1 MAFGAKGLGSMGL
14 GSMGLGSMGL
24 GSMGLGSMGL
34 VGLGSMG
41 LGSMGLG
48 SMGLGSMGR
57 KSLIVGALAVLLG
70 IGASGAVLAS
80 FTGPG
85 PWITGNDTGGII
97 PYSPDLEGVYQQ
109 MAQDYCARWRR
120 LSHIT
125 SVHRTYGDYI
135 SFVCIDKPWM
145 IH

>member
-1 MAFGAKGLGSMGL
+1 
-14 GSMGLGSMGL
+14 
-24 GSMGLGSMGL
+24 
-34 VGLGSMG
+34 
-41 LGSMGLG
+41 
-48 SMGLGSMGR
+48 MGR
-57 KSLIVGALAVLLG
+57 KSLIVGALAALLFG
-70 IGASGAVLAS
+70 IGSTGAVLAS

>member
-1 MAFGAKGLGSMGL
+1 MRW
-14 GSMGLGSMGL
+14 
-24 GSMGLGSMGL
+24 
-34 VGLGSMG
+34 VG
-41 LGSMGLG
+41 
-48 SMGLGSMGR
+48 
-57 KSLIVGALAVLLG
+57 KSLIVGALAALLA
-70 IGASGAVLAS
+70 IGSTGAVLAS

-125 SVHRTYGDYI
+125 SACIASTAITSASSASI
-135 SFVCIDKPWM
+135 SRG
-145 IH
+145 

>member
-1 MAFGAKGLGSMGL
+1 
-14 GSMGLGSMGL
+14 
-24 GSMGLGSMGL
+24 
-34 VGLGSMG
+34 
-41 LGSMGLG
+41 
-48 SMGLGSMGR
+48 MGR
-57 KSLIVGALAVLLG
+57 KSLIVGALATFALAAVLS
-70 IGASGAVLAS
+70 IGATGAVKAS

-109 MAQDYCARWRR
+109 VAQDYCARWHR
-120 LSHIT
+120 LSHVT
-125 SVHRTYGDYI
+125 SVHRAYGDYI

>member
-1 MAFGAKGLGSMGL
+1 
-14 GSMGLGSMGL
+14 
-24 GSMGLGSMGL
+24 
-34 VGLGSMG
+34 
-41 LGSMGLG
+41 
-48 SMGLGSMGR
+48 MGR
-57 KSLIVGALAVLLG
+57 KSFIVGALA
-70 IGASGAVLAS
+70 AVLSSPRAAWACELA
-80 FTGPG
+80 GPG

-120 LSHIT
+120 LSHVT

>member
-1 MAFGAKGLGSMGL
+1 
-14 GSMGLGSMGL
+14 
-24 GSMGLGSMGL
+24 
-34 VGLGSMG
+34 
-41 LGSMGLG
+41 
-48 SMGLGSMGR
+48 MGR
-57 KSLIVGALAVLLG
+57 KSLIVGALAALLG
-70 IGASGAVLAS
+70 IGSTGAVLAS

-125 SVHRTYGDYI
+125 SVHRVYGDYI

>member
-1 MAFGAKGLGSMGL
+1 M
-14 GSMGLGSMGL
+14 
-24 GSMGLGSMGL
+24 
-34 VGLGSMG
+34 
-41 LGSMGLG
+41 
-48 SMGLGSMGR
+48 
-57 KSLIVGALAVLLG
+57 IVGALAVLLG
-70 IGASGAVLAS
+70 LGASGAVLAS

-109 MAQDYCARWRR
+109 MAAGLLRA
-120 LSHIT
+120 LAAAVAHHI
-125 SVHRTYGDYI
+125 VHRTYGDYI

>member
-1 MAFGAKGLGSMGL
+1 MALGA
-14 GSMGLGSMGL
+14 
-24 GSMGLGSMGL
+24 
-34 VGLGSMG
+34 
-41 LGSMGLG
+41 
-48 SMGLGSMGR
+48 MGR

-70 IGASGAVLAS
+70 IGSSGAVLAS

-125 SVHRTYGDYI
+125 SVHRFYGDYI